1 MFASS
6 SAGLARAAAPLS
18 GRTSSCRDAESAFGL
33 DARGDGVSG
42 FVVQIL
48 GDALRR
54 NSSGRVVIACRMP
67 VPRR

>member
-1 MFASS
+1 
-6 SAGLARAAAPLS
+6 
-18 GRTSSCRDAESAFGL
+18 L